1 MCLSILSEEKD
12 WVPTITVKQVLLG
25 IQDLLDNPNLG
36 DPAQREAFIMC
47 RDDRAAYIE
56 RVKSLAKSYVGA
68 ASVRPAPRAQKLA
81 RARNATRRDAARR
94 VCARALTTLAA
105 PPPRT
110 FAGPARGRRCWRRA
124 LSQRERAEAPA
135 SVRVPHTGARGGG
148 GRVRAER
155 DFTHAHTAAAACSP
169 LTRTRPPPPPWRA
182 R

>member
-1 MCLSILSEEKD
+1 M
-12 WVPTITVKQVLLG
+12 PTITVKQVLLG

-68 ASVRPAPRAQKLA
+68 ARVRA
-81 RARNATRRDAARR
+81 RAPATRRDAARR
-94 VCARALTTLAA
+94 GAFARARSRLLAA

-110 FAGPARGRRCWRRA
+110 FAGPARGRRGRRRA
-124 LSQRERAEAPA
+124 LSKANVSARA

-155 DFTHAHTAAAACSP
+155 DFTHARTA
-169 LTRTRPPPPPWRA
+169 
-182 R
+182 